1 MYADDPVIY
10 FSAHCCQNI
19 EYRLNAD
26 LTNVVEWINNNYQ
39 TSNTLKCK
47 FVSFGGGSRLKTCQG
62 IKLVIDHENLESED
76 LIKYLVVVIHKNVTW
91 NEHIWAYRIINCESE
106 WKDWLVKSYE
116 TSIAFGCASRIRQCF
131 NKTSPR
137 FCWYHLGR
145 QR

>member
-1 MYADDPVIY
+1 MDLSFFFIYVNDLPNCLERWQVVMYADDTVIY

-39 TSNTLKCK
+39 TSNTSKCK
-47 FVSFGGGSRLKTCQG
+47 FVSFGGDSRLKTCQG

-91 NEHIWAYRIINCESE
+91 NEHI
-106 WKDWLVKSYE
+106 
-116 TSIAFGCASRIRQCF
+116 
-131 NKTSPR
+131 
-137 FCWYHLGR
+137 
-145 QR
+145 

>member
-91 NEHIWAYRIINCESE
+91 NEHI
-106 WKDWLVKSYE
+106 
-116 TSIAFGCASRIRQCF
+116 
-131 NKTSPR
+131 
-137 FCWYHLGR
+137 
-145 QR
+145 